1 MATST
6 TSARHEKLKRKVA
19 PQNAPDTEQVMQD
32 TMGNLTTM
40 QTDIQLEKLQTEI
53 SEKEIQQIQKKV
65 DKMKKEEFKKLI
77 NTPIAELPSNEVE
90 YLFKFWMARRINE
103 MRKEKKLKTL
113 KRDKRLER
121 VAQDLVEQKII
132 DGKEL
137 PWDYPTEHESL
148 DGLYIYERLKNA
160 GLHPRYHHQ
169 PDGLDWWVGENIGR
183 CGNLHY
189 TTIEMLMQEVSNY
202 QKHPGHARAL
212 FDPSVTKVG
221 IGYKGGYLRLVQVFA
236 DI

>member
-90 YLFKFWMARRINE
+90 YLFKF
-103 MRKEKKLKTL
+103 
-113 KRDKRLER
+113 
-121 VAQDLVEQKII
+121 
-132 DGKEL
+132 
-137 PWDYPTEHESL
+137 
-148 DGLYIYERLKNA
+148 
-160 GLHPRYHHQ
+160 
-169 PDGLDWWVGENIGR
+169 
-183 CGNLHY
+183 
-189 TTIEMLMQEVSNY
+189 
-202 QKHPGHARAL
+202 
-212 FDPSVTKVG
+212 
-221 IGYKGGYLRLVQVFA
+221 
-236 DI
+236 